1 MVEYWIWNKYQTS
14 IQNALS
20 TDYNSKSCGTITLPA
35 RVHKV
40 PPRVLDFVNT
50 YPLVAHIYNQ
60 LEVDQGRVLDPQ
72 EPPVRAE
79 IVAFLER
86 HGEAISVTA
95 LEEELARAFEQAHQY
110 HNERLIR
117 EEDSAVRDALSSS
130 QEQ

>member
-1 MVEYWIWNKYQTS
+1 MEQIPNMHSERIINGLQLEELWY
-14 IQNALS
+14 
-20 TDYNSKSCGTITLPA
+20 DYVTSKSPQST
-35 RVHKV
+35 
-40 PPRVLDFVNT
+40 PRVLDFVNT

>member
-1 MVEYWIWNKYQTS
+1 MEQIPNIHSERIINGLQLEELWY
-14 IQNALS
+14 
-20 TDYNSKSCGTITLPA
+20 DYVTSKSPQST
-35 RVHKV
+35 
-40 PPRVLDFVNT
+40 PRVLDFVNT

-79 IVAFLER
+79 IVAFLEQ
-86 HGEAISVTA
+86 HGEAIPAA

-117 EEDSAVRDALSSS
+117 QEDQLVREALSGSR
-130 QEQ
+130 EDE

>member
-1 MVEYWIWNKYQTS
+1 MHSERIINGLQLEELWY
-14 IQNALS
+14 
-20 TDYNSKSCGTITLPA
+20 DYVTSKSPQST
-35 RVHKV
+35 
-40 PPRVLDFVNT
+40 PRVLDFVNT